1 MSINNTNEMKIIY
14 IWDAL
19 CGWCY
24 GFGSVLAPFLAE
36 HPELNVEVLSGGLF
50 VNEDSRPIS
59 HYPDMPGINERI
71 SQVYDVAFGPAY
83 QELLERGTEVLD
95 SYRPA
100 VALSV
105 FKGLSPA
112 QNHIAM
118 AKAIQQAFYVDGRS
132 LSDINTYLRIAQ
144 AYQLDVPQ
152 IKERITQAWANPEEY
167 MAEEFARVQALQVET
182 FPTLLLEHDGRYY
195 SFRGALKSVERLEAR
210 LSEICSSL

>member
-36 HPELNVEVLSGGLF
+36 HPELKTEILSGGLF
-50 VNEDSRPIS
+50 IGEHSQPIANFP
-59 HYPDMPGINERI
+59 HIAGANERI
-71 SQVYDVAFGPAY
+71 TEVYGVPFGSAY
-83 QELLERGTEVLD
+83 HELLEHGTEVLD

-152 IKERITQAWANPEEY
+152 IEERITQAWANPEEY

-195 SFRGALKSVERLEAR
+195 SFRGALKSVERLETR
-210 LSEICSSL
+210 LSEIRSSL